1 MTKKH
6 KRWSDMTSDE
16 LAVATKEFDA
26 PDYRPPVRKPTRRE
40 VAQLHRV
47 QRKAAAGRFR
57 IALSLDKKIV
67 EQTDDYAAN
76 HGTTFSEVVSDALR
90 RMMRRKPA

>member
-1 MTKKH
+1 MIKSQ
-6 KRWSDMTSDE
+6 KRWSDMTGDE
-16 LAVATKEFDA
+16 LAAATREFDA

-40 VAQLHRV
+40 VNQLDRV

-57 IALSLDKKIV
+57 IALSLEKRIV

-76 HGTTFSEVVSDALR
+76 HGTTFSEVVSDALKQ
-90 RMMRRKPA
+90 MMRKKPA